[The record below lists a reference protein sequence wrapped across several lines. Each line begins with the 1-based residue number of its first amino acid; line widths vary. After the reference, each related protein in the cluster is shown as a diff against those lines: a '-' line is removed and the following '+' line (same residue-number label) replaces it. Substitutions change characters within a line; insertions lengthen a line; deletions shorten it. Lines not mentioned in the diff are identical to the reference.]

1 MIPFQPRKLVMA
13 LAAVLPS
20 VAAVSAFA
28 QEATA
33 PVVASSAPAT
43 TAPAT
48 PGTPAESAASAEST
62 KAAAATNVRNLS
74 ETRVTAKRLDAA
86 RNGLSPDTGSS
97 VYKFDTDDIARLPMG
112 DATPLN
118 QVLLQAPGVVQDSYG
133 QLHVR
138 GDHSNLQYRINGVIV
153 PEPISGFGQML
164 DTRFANQINVLTGA
178 LPAQYGYR
186 TAGIVDI
193 TTKGAST
200 DEDGEPKAFGG
211 EIGTVLGSNATH
223 EVNAQIQGTKDRFSY
238 YLSGVFTENNLGIEN
253 PTGNRNATHDH
264 TTQNKSFG
272 MLSYLLDN
280 DSRVSFMFGTSNS
293 RFQIPT
299 RTGLAPKFTLGGVV
313 PPASEALN
321 ANQREKTDFQILTY
335 QQKVSPKLDYQVSLF
350 RRASRIDYMPD
361 PIGDLVYN
369 GVAADIT
376 RRNEA
381 YGAQGDASYK
391 LNDKHTLRAGVFV
404 QRERYVADNTAS
416 VFAADSTGAQTST
429 TPFTIVDNHSG
440 SGTTM
445 GVYLQDEWKPTDK
458 LTVNYG
464 ARYDRV
470 NTIVSEQQ
478 LSPRLGLTYDLTPR
492 TRVHAGYAR
501 YFTPPPTEKF
511 DTTSVQAFAGTTNA
525 LPSDANTAVKS
536 ERSNY
541 FDVGVSHQ
549 LTPHLTLGLD
559 AYYRDV
565 RHLQD
570 EGQFGNA
577 LLYSAFNYERGR
589 IYGLEG
595 SANYRNG
602 NFGAY
607 LNLAVSRAQGK
618 GIETGQFNFD
628 ADRLAYI
635 NNHWVNLDHD
645 QRLTASAGVSYRY
658 SGTTYTSD
666 VLFGTGLRNG
676 FANTDHLPAYWQ
688 MNVGAARDF
697 NLPTLGKF
705 KTRLTV
711 LNIFDRSY
719 QLRDGT
725 GIGVGAP
732 QFAPRRTFLLSVSK
746 PF

>member
-20 VAAVSAFA
+20 VASVSALA

-33 PVVASSAPAT
+33 PASTAPTPAT

-48 PGTPAESAASAEST
+48 QPKPAAT
-62 KAAAATNVRNLS
+62 TNVRDLS

-86 RNGLSPDTGSS
+86 RNALSPDTGSS
-97 VYKFDTDDIARLPMG
+97 VYKFDTDDIARLPLG

-238 YLSGVFTENNLGIEN
+238 YLSGVFAENNLGIEN

-280 DSRVSFMFGTSNS
+280 DSRVSFMFGTSNG

-299 RTGLAPKFTLGGVV
+299 RPGLTPQFTLDGAV

-335 QQKVSPKLDYQVSLF
+335 QQKVSPKLDYQVSVF

-369 GVAADIT
+369 GVAADIM

-381 YGAQGDASYK
+381 YGVQGDASYK
-391 LNDKHTLRAGVFV
+391 LTDKHTLRAGVFV
-404 QRERYVADNTAS
+404 QRERYVANNSAS
-416 VFAADSTGAQTST
+416 VFAADDSGAQTST

-541 FDVGVSHQ
+541 FDLGISHQ

-628 ADRLAYI
+628 ADELAYI

-645 QRLTASAGVSYRY
+645 QRLTASAGMSYRY

-676 FANTDHLPAYWQ
+676 FANTEHLPAYWQ

-697 NLPTLGKF
+697 NLPMLGKF

-732 QFAPRRTFLLSVSK
+732 QFAPRRTFLLSLSK

>member
-20 VAAVSAFA
+20 IASVSALA
-28 QEATA
+28 QEAAT
-33 PVVASSAPAT
+33 PASTPATPAT
-43 TAPAT
+43 TAPAAQ
-48 PGTPAESAASAEST
+48 PKP
-62 KAAAATNVRNLS
+62 AAANVRDLS

-86 RNGLSPDTGSS
+86 RNALSPDTGSS
-97 VYKFDTDDIARLPMG
+97 VYKFDTDDIARLPLG

-238 YLSGVFTENNLGIEN
+238 YLSGVFAENNLGIEN

-280 DSRVSFMFGTSNS
+280 DSRVSFMFGTSNG

-299 RTGLAPKFTLGGVV
+299 RPGLTPQFTLDGAV

-335 QQKVSPKLDYQVSLF
+335 QQKVSPKLDYQVSVF

-381 YGAQGDASYK
+381 YGVQGDASYK
-391 LNDKHTLRAGVFV
+391 LTDKHTLRAGVFV

-416 VFAADSTGAQTST
+416 VFAADSSGAQTST

-541 FDVGVSHQ
+541 FDLGVSHQ

-618 GIETGQFNFD
+618 GIETGQFNFG
-628 ADRLAYI
+628 ADELAYI

-676 FANTDHLPAYWQ
+676 FANTEHLPAYWQ

-697 NLPTLGKF
+697 NLPALGKF

>member
-1 MIPFQPRKLVMA
+1 MIPFQPRKLVTA

-20 VAAVSAFA
+20 IASVSALA
-28 QEATA
+28 QEAAT
-33 PVVASSAPAT
+33 PASP
-43 TAPAT
+43 PAT
-48 PGTPAESAASAEST
+48 PTTMAPAAQP
-62 KAAAATNVRNLS
+62 KPAATNVRDLS

-86 RNGLSPDTGSS
+86 RNALSPDTGSS
-97 VYKFDTDDIARLPMG
+97 VYKFDTDDIARLPLG

-238 YLSGVFTENNLGIEN
+238 YLSGVFAENNLGIEN

-280 DSRVSFMFGTSNS
+280 DSRVSFMFGTSNG

-299 RTGLAPKFTLGGVV
+299 RPGLTPQFTLDGAV

-335 QQKVSPKLDYQVSLF
+335 QQKVSPKLDYQVSVF

-381 YGAQGDASYK
+381 YGVQGDASYK
-391 LNDKHTLRAGVFV
+391 LTDKHTLRAGVFV
-404 QRERYVADNTAS
+404 QRERYVADNTAN
-416 VFAADSTGAQTST
+416 VFAADSSGAQTST

-440 SGTTM
+440 NGTTL

-478 LSPRLGLTYDLTPR
+478 LSPRLGVTYDLTPR

-541 FDVGVSHQ
+541 FDLGVSHQ

-618 GIETGQFNFD
+618 GIETGQFNFG
-628 ADRLAYI
+628 ADELAYI

-676 FANTDHLPAYWQ
+676 FANTEHLPAYWQ

-732 QFAPRRTFLLSVSK
+732 QFALRRTFLLSVSK

>member
-1 MIPFQPRKLVMA
+1 MIPFQPRKLVMV

-20 VAAVSAFA
+20 VASVSALA
-28 QEATA
+28 QQATT
-33 PVVASSAPAT
+33 PASTSATPTT
-43 TAPAT
+43 TAPAAQ
-48 PGTPAESAASAEST
+48 PKP
-62 KAAAATNVRNLS
+62 AATNVRDLS

-86 RNGLSPDTGSS
+86 RNALSPDTGSS
-97 VYKFDTDDIARLPMG
+97 VYKFDTDDIARLPLG

-238 YLSGVFTENNLGIEN
+238 YLSGVFAENNLGIEN

-280 DSRVSFMFGTSNS
+280 DSRVSFMFGTSNG

-299 RTGLAPKFTLGGVV
+299 RPGLTPQFTLDGAV

-335 QQKVSPKLDYQVSLF
+335 QQKVSPKLDYQVSVF

-381 YGAQGDASYK
+381 YGVQGDASYK
-391 LNDKHTLRAGVFV
+391 LTDKHTLRAGVFV

-478 LSPRLGLTYDLTPR
+478 LSPRLGMTYDLTPR

-541 FDVGVSHQ
+541 FDLGVSHQ

-618 GIETGQFNFD
+618 GIETGQFNFG
-628 ADRLAYI
+628 ADELAYI
-635 NNHWVNLDHD
+635 NSHWVNLDHD

-676 FANTDHLPAYWQ
+676 FANTEHLPAYWQ
-688 MNVGAARDF
+688 MNLGAARDF

-705 KTRLTV
+705 KTRLIV

>member
-1 MIPFQPRKLVMA
+1 
-13 LAAVLPS
+13 
-20 VAAVSAFA
+20 
-28 QEATA
+28 
-33 PVVASSAPAT
+33 
-43 TAPAT
+43 
-48 PGTPAESAASAEST
+48 
-62 KAAAATNVRNLS
+62 VRDLS

-86 RNGLSPDTGSS
+86 RNALSPDTGSS
-97 VYKFDTDDIARLPMG
+97 VYKFDTDDIARMPLG

-238 YLSGVFTENNLGIEN
+238 YLSGVFAENNLGIEN

-280 DSRVSFMFGTSNS
+280 DSRVSFMFGTSNG

-299 RTGLAPKFTLGGVV
+299 RPGLTPQFTLDGAV

-335 QQKVSPKLDYQVSLF
+335 QQKVSPKLDYQVSVF

-381 YGAQGDASYK
+381 YGVQGDASYK
-391 LNDKHTLRAGVFV
+391 LTDRHTLRAGVFV

-416 VFAADSTGAQTST
+416 VFAADSSGAQTST
-429 TPFTIVDNHSG
+429 TPFAIVDNHSG

-478 LSPRLGLTYDLTPR
+478 LSPRLGVTYDLTPR

-541 FDVGVSHQ
+541 FDLGVSHQ

-628 ADRLAYI
+628 AEELAYI

-676 FANTDHLPAYWQ
+676 FANTEHLPAYWQ

>member
-1 MIPFQPRKLVMA
+1 MIPFQPRKLVTA

-20 VAAVSAFA
+20 IASVSALA
-28 QEATA
+28 QQATTPA
-33 PVVASSAPAT
+33 PTPATPAT
-43 TAPAT
+43 TAPAAQAK
-48 PGTPAESAASAEST
+48 P
-62 KAAAATNVRNLS
+62 AAANVRDLS

-86 RNGLSPDTGSS
+86 RNALSPDTGSS
-97 VYKFDTDDIARLPMG
+97 VYKFDTDDIARMPLG

-238 YLSGVFTENNLGIEN
+238 YLSGVFAENNLGIEN

-272 MLSYLLDN
+272 MLSSLLDN
-280 DSRVSFMFGTSNS
+280 DSRVSFMFGTSNG

-299 RTGLAPKFTLGGVV
+299 RPGLTPQFTLDGAV

-335 QQKVSPKLDYQVSLF
+335 QQKVSPKLDYQVSVF

-369 GVAADIT
+369 GVAADIM

-381 YGAQGDASYK
+381 YGLQGDASYK
-391 LNDKHTLRAGVFV
+391 LTDKHTLRAGVFV
-404 QRERYVADNTAS
+404 QRERYVANNTAS
-416 VFAADSTGAQTST
+416 VFSADDSGAQTST

-478 LSPRLGLTYDLTPR
+478 LSPRLGVTYDLTPR

-541 FDVGVSHQ
+541 FDLGVSHQ

-628 ADRLAYI
+628 ADELAYI

-676 FANTDHLPAYWQ
+676 FANTEHLPAYWQ

>member
-20 VAAVSAFA
+20 VASVSALA
-28 QEATA
+28 QQATTPA
-33 PVVASSAPAT
+33 PTPATPAT
-43 TAPAT
+43 TAPAAQAK
-48 PGTPAESAASAEST
+48 P
-62 KAAAATNVRNLS
+62 AAANVRDLS

-86 RNGLSPDTGSS
+86 RNALSPDTGSS
-97 VYKFDTDDIARLPMG
+97 VYKFDTDDIARMPLG

-238 YLSGVFTENNLGIEN
+238 YLSGVFAENNLGIEN

-280 DSRVSFMFGTSNS
+280 DSRVSFMFGTSNG

-299 RTGLAPKFTLGGVV
+299 RPGLTPQFTLDGAV

-335 QQKVSPKLDYQVSLF
+335 QQKVSPKLDYQVSVF

-381 YGAQGDASYK
+381 YGVQGDASYK
-391 LNDKHTLRAGVFV
+391 LTDKHTLRAGVFV

-416 VFAADSTGAQTST
+416 VFAADGSGAQTST

-541 FDVGVSHQ
+541 FDLGVSHQ

-628 ADRLAYI
+628 AGELAYI

-676 FANTDHLPAYWQ
+676 FANTEHLPAYWQ

>member
-20 VAAVSAFA
+20 IASVSALA
-28 QEATA
+28 QEAAT
-33 PVVASSAPAT
+33 PASTPATPAT
-43 TAPAT
+43 TAPAAQ
-48 PGTPAESAASAEST
+48 PKP
-62 KAAAATNVRNLS
+62 AAANVRDLS

-86 RNGLSPDTGSS
+86 RNALSPDTGSS
-97 VYKFDTDDIARLPMG
+97 VYKFDTDDIARLPLG

-238 YLSGVFTENNLGIEN
+238 YLSGVFAENNLGIEN

-280 DSRVSFMFGTSNS
+280 DSRVSFMFGTSNG

-299 RTGLAPKFTLGGVV
+299 RPGLTPQFTLDGAV

-335 QQKVSPKLDYQVSLF
+335 QQKVSPKLDYQVSVF
-350 RRASRIDYMPD
+350 RRASRIDYTPD

-381 YGAQGDASYK
+381 YGVQGDASYK
-391 LNDKHTLRAGVFV
+391 LTDKHTLRAGVFV

-416 VFAADSTGAQTST
+416 VFAADSSGAQTST

-541 FDVGVSHQ
+541 FDLGVSHQ

-618 GIETGQFNFD
+618 GIETGQFNFG
-628 ADRLAYI
+628 ADELAYI

-676 FANTDHLPAYWQ
+676 FANTEHLPAYWQ

-697 NLPTLGKF
+697 NLPALGKF

>member
-1 MIPFQPRKLVMA
+1 MRVPLFNASARFKGFSMIPFQPRKLVMA

-20 VAAVSAFA
+20 VASVSALA
-28 QEATA
+28 QEATPPA
-33 PVVASSAPAT
+33 ATPSAPAT

-48 PGTPAESAASAEST
+48 
-62 KAAAATNVRNLS
+62 NVRDLS

-86 RNGLSPDTGSS
+86 RNALSPDTGSS
-97 VYKFDTDDIARLPMG
+97 VYKFDTDDIARMPLG

-238 YLSGVFTENNLGIEN
+238 YLSGVFAENNLGIEN

-280 DSRVSFMFGTSNS
+280 DSRVSFMFGTSNG

-299 RTGLAPKFTLGGVV
+299 RPGLTPQFTLDGAV

-335 QQKVSPKLDYQVSLF
+335 QQKVSPKLDYQVSVF

-381 YGAQGDASYK
+381 YGVQGDASYK
-391 LNDKHTLRAGVFV
+391 LTDRHTLRAGVFV

-416 VFAADSTGAQTST
+416 VFAADSSGAQTST
-429 TPFTIVDNHSG
+429 TPFAIVDNHSG

-478 LSPRLGLTYDLTPR
+478 LSPRLGVTYDLTPR

-541 FDVGVSHQ
+541 FDLGVSHQ

-628 ADRLAYI
+628 AEELAYI

-676 FANTDHLPAYWQ
+676 FANTEHLPAYWQ

>member
-20 VAAVSAFA
+20 VASVSALA
-28 QEATA
+28 QQATT
-33 PVVASSAPAT
+33 PASTSATPAT
-43 TAPAT
+43 TAPAAQ
-48 PGTPAESAASAEST
+48 PKP
-62 KAAAATNVRNLS
+62 AATNVRDLS

-86 RNGLSPDTGSS
+86 RNALSPDTGSS
-97 VYKFDTDDIARLPMG
+97 VYKFDTDDIARLPLG

-238 YLSGVFTENNLGIEN
+238 YLSGVFAENNLGIEN

-280 DSRVSFMFGTSNS
+280 DSRVSFMFGTSNG

-299 RTGLAPKFTLGGVV
+299 RPGLTPQFTLDGAV

-335 QQKVSPKLDYQVSLF
+335 QQKVSPKLDYQVSVF

-381 YGAQGDASYK
+381 YGVQGDASYK
-391 LNDKHTLRAGVFV
+391 LTDKHTLRAGVFV

-541 FDVGVSHQ
+541 FDLGVSHQ

-559 AYYRDV
+559 AYYRAV

-618 GIETGQFNFD
+618 GIETGQFNFG
-628 ADRLAYI
+628 ADELAYI
-635 NNHWVNLDHD
+635 NSHWVNLDHD

-676 FANTDHLPAYWQ
+676 FANTEHLPAYWQ
-688 MNVGAARDF
+688 MNLGAARDF

>member
-1 MIPFQPRKLVMA
+1 MIPFQPRKLVTA

-20 VAAVSAFA
+20 IASVSALA
-28 QEATA
+28 QEAAT
-33 PVVASSAPAT
+33 PASTPATPATMAPAT
-43 TAPAT
+43 QPK
-48 PGTPAESAASAEST
+48 P
-62 KAAAATNVRNLS
+62 AATNVRDLS

-86 RNGLSPDTGSS
+86 RNALSPDTGSS
-97 VYKFDTDDIARLPMG
+97 VYKFDTDDIARMPLG

-238 YLSGVFTENNLGIEN
+238 YLSGVFAENNLGIEN

-280 DSRVSFMFGTSNS
+280 DSRVSFMFGTSNG

-299 RTGLAPKFTLGGVV
+299 RPGLTPQFTLDGAV

-335 QQKVSPKLDYQVSLF
+335 QQKVSPKLDYQVSVF

-381 YGAQGDASYK
+381 YGVQGDASYK
-391 LNDKHTLRAGVFV
+391 LTDKHTLRAGVFV

-541 FDVGVSHQ
+541 FDLGVSHQ

-559 AYYRDV
+559 AYYRAV

-618 GIETGQFNFD
+618 GIETGQFNFG
-628 ADRLAYI
+628 ADELAYI

-676 FANTDHLPAYWQ
+676 FANTEHLPAYWQ

>member
-20 VAAVSAFA
+20 VASVSALA
-28 QEATA
+28 QEATT
-33 PVVASSAPAT
+33 PASTSATPAT

-48 PGTPAESAASAEST
+48 
-62 KAAAATNVRNLS
+62 NVRDLS

-86 RNGLSPDTGSS
+86 RNALSPDTGSS
-97 VYKFDTDDIARLPMG
+97 VYKFDTDDIARLPLG

-193 TTKGAST
+193 TTKGASA

-238 YLSGVFTENNLGIEN
+238 YLSGVFLENNLGIEN

-280 DSRVSFMFGTSNS
+280 DSRVSFMFGTSNG

-299 RTGLAPKFTLGGVV
+299 RPGLTPQFTLDGAV

-335 QQKVSPKLDYQVSLF
+335 QQKVSPKLDYQVSVF

-381 YGAQGDASYK
+381 YGLQGDASYK
-391 LNDKHTLRAGVFV
+391 LTDKHTLRAGVFV
-404 QRERYVADNTAS
+404 QRERYVANNTAS
-416 VFAADSTGAQTST
+416 VFAADDSGAQTST

-440 SGTTM
+440 SGTTL

-541 FDVGVSHQ
+541 FDLGISHQ

-618 GIETGQFNFD
+618 GIETGQFNFG
-628 ADRLAYI
+628 ADELAYI

>member
-1 MIPFQPRKLVMA
+1 MIPFQPRALVLA
-13 LAAVLPS
+13 LAAALPS
-20 VAAVSAFA
+20 LAAVPALA
-28 QEATA
+28 QEAA
-33 PVVASSAPAT
+33 NP
-43 TAPAT
+43 
-48 PGTPAESAASAEST
+48 
-62 KAAAATNVRNLS
+62 AAAAASSTSTAQATASNVRDLS

-86 RNGLSPDTGSS
+86 RNALSPDTGSS
-97 VYKFDTDDIARLPMG
+97 VYRFDTDDIARLPLG

-118 QVLLQAPGVVQDSYG
+118 QVLLQAPGVVQDSFG

-138 GDHSNLQYRINGVIV
+138 GDHANLQYRINGVII
-153 PEPISGFGQML
+153 PEPISGFGQVL

-193 TTKGAST
+193 QTKGAAT
-200 DEDGEPKAFGG
+200 DEAGEPKAVSG
-211 EIGTVLGSNATH
+211 EIGTVLGSRATH
-223 EVNAQIQGTKDRFSY
+223 EVNAQLQGTKDRFSY
-238 YLSGVFTENNLGIEN
+238 YLSGVFAENNLGIEN

-280 DSRVSFMFGTSNS
+280 DSRVSFMFGTANS

-299 RTGLAPKFTLGGVV
+299 RPGLQPQFTLDGVDA
-313 PPASEALN
+313 PASEALN

-335 QQKVSPKLDYQVSLF
+335 QQKVSPKLDYQVSVF
-350 RRASRIDYMPD
+350 RRASRIDYSPD
-361 PIGDLVYN
+361 PVGDLVYN
-369 GVAADIT
+369 GVASDVS

-381 YGAQGDASYK
+381 YGVQGDASYK
-391 LNDKHTLRAGVFV
+391 LNDRHTLRAGLFV
-404 QRERYVADNTAS
+404 QRERFAVDNAS
-416 VFAADSTGAQTST
+416 TVFPADSTGAQTSG
-429 TPFTIVDNHSG
+429 TPFTVIDNSSG
-440 SGTTM
+440 SGTTL
-445 GVYLQDEWKPTDK
+445 GAYLQDEWKPTDR
-458 LTVNYG
+458 LTINYG
-464 ARYDRV
+464 ARYDHV

-478 LSPRLGLTYDLTPR
+478 LSPRLGLTYDLTSR
-492 TRVHAGYAR
+492 TRLHAGYAR

-511 DTTSVQAFAGTTNA
+511 DTTTVQKFIGTTNA
-525 LPSDANTAVKS
+525 LPSDANIAVKS

-541 FDVGVSHQ
+541 FDLGISHQ

-577 LLYSAFNYERGR
+577 LLFSAFNYERGR
-589 IYGLEG
+589 IYGLEA
-595 SANYRNG
+595 SANYREG
-602 NFGAY
+602 SFGAY
-607 LNLAVSRAQGK
+607 LNLGVSRAQGK
-618 GIETGQFNFD
+618 GIETGQFHFD
-628 ADRLAYI
+628 DAELAYI
-635 NNHWVNLDHD
+635 NSHWVNLDHD
-645 QRLTASAGVSYRY
+645 QRLTASAGVSYKY
-658 SGTTYTSD
+658 WGTTWLAD
-666 VLFGTGLRNG
+666 ALFGSGLRNG

-688 MNVGAARDF
+688 LNLGAARDF
-697 NLPTLGKF
+697 NLPLVGKL

-711 LNIFDRSY
+711 LNVLDRSY
-719 QLRDGT
+719 ALRDGT

>member
-1 MIPFQPRKLVMA
+1 MIPFQPRKLVTA

-20 VAAVSAFA
+20 IASVSALA
-28 QEATA
+28 QEAAT
-33 PVVASSAPAT
+33 PASTPATPATMAPAT
-43 TAPAT
+43 QPK
-48 PGTPAESAASAEST
+48 P
-62 KAAAATNVRNLS
+62 AATNVRDLS

-86 RNGLSPDTGSS
+86 RNALSPDTGSS
-97 VYKFDTDDIARLPMG
+97 VYKFDTDDIARMPLG

-238 YLSGVFTENNLGIEN
+238 YLSGVFAENNLGIEN

-280 DSRVSFMFGTSNS
+280 DSRVSFMFGTSNG

-299 RTGLAPKFTLGGVV
+299 RPGLTPQFTLDGAV

-335 QQKVSPKLDYQVSLF
+335 QQKVSPKLDYQVSVF

-381 YGAQGDASYK
+381 YGVQGDASYK
-391 LNDKHTLRAGVFV
+391 LTDRHTLRAGVFV

-416 VFAADSTGAQTST
+416 VFAADSSGAQTST

-478 LSPRLGLTYDLTPR
+478 LSPRLGVTYDLTPR

-541 FDVGVSHQ
+541 FDLGVSHQ

-618 GIETGQFNFD
+618 GIETGQFNFG
-628 ADRLAYI
+628 ADELAYI

-676 FANTDHLPAYWQ
+676 FANTEHLPAYWQ

>member
-20 VAAVSAFA
+20 VASVSALA
-28 QEATA
+28 QEAT
-33 PVVASSAPAT
+33 PPAATPSTPTT

-48 PGTPAESAASAEST
+48 
-62 KAAAATNVRNLS
+62 NVRDLS

-86 RNGLSPDTGSS
+86 RNALSPDTGSS
-97 VYKFDTDDIARLPMG
+97 VYKFDTDDIARLPLG

-193 TTKGAST
+193 TTKGASA

-238 YLSGVFTENNLGIEN
+238 YLSGVFLENNLGIEN

-264 TTQNKSFG
+264 TMQNKSFG

-280 DSRVSFMFGTSNS
+280 DSRVSFMFGTSNG

-299 RTGLAPKFTLGGVV
+299 RPGLTPQFTLDGAV

-335 QQKVSPKLDYQVSLF
+335 QQKVSPKLDYQVSVF

-381 YGAQGDASYK
+381 YGLQGDASYK
-391 LNDKHTLRAGVFV
+391 LTDKHTLRAGVFV
-404 QRERYVADNTAS
+404 QRERYVANNTAS
-416 VFAADSTGAQTST
+416 VFAADDSGAQTST

-440 SGTTM
+440 SGTTL

-470 NTIVSEQQ
+470 NTVVSEQQ

-492 TRVHAGYAR
+492 TRLHAGYAR

-541 FDVGVSHQ
+541 FDLGISHQ

-618 GIETGQFNFD
+618 GIETGQFNFG
-628 ADRLAYI
+628 ADELAYI

-658 SGTTYTSD
+658 WGTTYTSD

-676 FANTDHLPAYWQ
+676 FANTEHLPAYWQ

>member
-20 VAAVSAFA
+20 VASVSALA
-28 QEATA
+28 QEATPPA
-33 PVVASSAPAT
+33 ATPSTPAT

-48 PGTPAESAASAEST
+48 
-62 KAAAATNVRNLS
+62 NVRDLS

-86 RNGLSPDTGSS
+86 RNALSPDTGSS
-97 VYKFDTDDIARLPMG
+97 VYKFDTDDIARLPLG

-193 TTKGAST
+193 TTKGASA

-238 YLSGVFTENNLGIEN
+238 YLSGVFLENNLGIEN

-280 DSRVSFMFGTSNS
+280 DSRVSFMFGTSNG

-299 RTGLAPKFTLGGVV
+299 RPGLTPQFTLDGAV

-335 QQKVSPKLDYQVSLF
+335 QQKVSPKLDYQVSVF

-381 YGAQGDASYK
+381 YGLQGDASYK
-391 LNDKHTLRAGVFV
+391 LTDKHTLRAGVFV
-404 QRERYVADNTAS
+404 QRERYVANNTSS
-416 VFAADSTGAQTST
+416 VFAADDSGAQTSN

-440 SGTTM
+440 SGTTL

-541 FDVGVSHQ
+541 FDLGISHQ

-618 GIETGQFNFD
+618 GIETGQFNFG
-628 ADRLAYI
+628 ADELAYI

-676 FANTDHLPAYWQ
+676 FVNSDHLPAYWQ

-697 NLPTLGKF
+697 N
-705 KTRLTV
+705 V
-711 LNIFDRSY
+711 DRK
-719 QLRDGT
+719 
-725 GIGVGAP
+725 
-732 QFAPRRTFLLSVSK
+732 SVV
-746 PF
+746 

>member
-20 VAAVSAFA
+20 VAAVTAFA
-28 QEATA
+28 QEA
-33 PVVASSAPAT
+33 
-43 TAPAT
+43 AT
-48 PGTPAESAASAEST
+48 PTPAASATS
-62 KAAAATNVRNLS
+62 VRDLN

-86 RNGLSPDTGSS
+86 RNALSPDTGSS
-97 VYKFDTDDIARLPMG
+97 VYKFDTDDIARLPQG

-118 QVLLQAPGVVQDSYG
+118 QVLLQAPGVVQDSSG

-138 GDHSNLQYRINGVIV
+138 GDHANLQYRINGVII

-186 TAGIVDI
+186 TAGVVDI
-193 TTKGAST
+193 QTKGAAG
-200 DEDGEPKAFGG
+200 DEDDEPKAVSG

-223 EVNAQIQGTKDRFSY
+223 QVNAQLQGSKDRFSY
-238 YLSGVFTENNLGIEN
+238 YLSGVFVENNLGIEN

-280 DSRVSFMFGTSNS
+280 DSRVSFMFGTANS

-299 RTGLAPKFTLGGVV
+299 RPGLEPKFTLAGVV
-313 PPASEALN
+313 PPASEALD

-335 QQKVSPKLDYQVSLF
+335 QQKVSPQLDYQVSLF

-361 PIGDLVYN
+361 PVGDLVYN

-381 YGAQGDASYK
+381 YGVQGDASYK
-391 LNDKHTLRAGVFV
+391 LNDRHTLRAGVFV
-404 QRERYVADNTAS
+404 QRERYVADNTSS
-416 VFAADSTGAQTST
+416 VFAADATGAQTST
-429 TPFTIVDNHSG
+429 TPFTIGDNRSG

-445 GVYLQDEWKPTDK
+445 GVYLQDEWKPTDR

-464 ARYDRV
+464 ARYDHV

-478 LSPRLGLTYDLTPR
+478 LSPRLGLTYDISSR

-511 DTTSVQAFAGTTNA
+511 DTTTVQAFNGTTNA

-541 FDVGVSHQ
+541 FDLGISHQ
-549 LTPHLTLGLD
+549 LSPHLTLGLD

-577 LLYSAFNYERGR
+577 LLYSAFNFERGR

-618 GIETGQFNFD
+618 GIETGQFNFG
-628 ADRLAYI
+628 ADELAFI

-645 QRLTASAGVSYRY
+645 QRLTASAGVSYKY
-658 SGTTYTSD
+658 WGTTWMAD
-666 VLFGTGLRNG
+666 ALFGTGLRNG

-688 MNVGAARDF
+688 MNLGAGRDF
-697 NLPTLGKF
+697 NLPMLGKF

-711 LNIFDRSY
+711 LNVFDRSY

>member
-20 VAAVSAFA
+20 VASLSALA
-28 QEATA
+28 QEATPPA
-33 PVVASSAPAT
+33 ATPSTPAT

-48 PGTPAESAASAEST
+48 
-62 KAAAATNVRNLS
+62 NVRDLS

-86 RNGLSPDTGSS
+86 RNALSPDTGSS
-97 VYKFDTDDIARLPMG
+97 VYKFDTDDIARLPLG

-238 YLSGVFTENNLGIEN
+238 YLSGVFAENNLGIEN

-280 DSRVSFMFGTSNS
+280 DSRVSFMFGTSNG

-299 RTGLAPKFTLGGVV
+299 RPGLTPQFTLDGAV

-335 QQKVSPKLDYQVSLF
+335 QQKVSPKLDYQVSVF

-381 YGAQGDASYK
+381 YGVQGDASYK
-391 LNDKHTLRAGVFV
+391 LTDKHTLRAGVFV

-416 VFAADSTGAQTST
+416 VFAADSSGAQTST

-478 LSPRLGLTYDLTPR
+478 LSPRLGVTYDLTPR

-541 FDVGVSHQ
+541 FDLGVSHQ

-628 ADRLAYI
+628 AEELAYI

-676 FANTDHLPAYWQ
+676 FANTEHLPAYWQ

>member
-1 MIPFQPRKLVMA
+1 MIPFQPRKLVTA

-20 VAAVSAFA
+20 IASVSALA
-28 QEATA
+28 QEAAT
-33 PVVASSAPAT
+33 PASP
-43 TAPAT
+43 PAT
-48 PGTPAESAASAEST
+48 PTTMAPAAQP
-62 KAAAATNVRNLS
+62 KPAATNVRDLS

-86 RNGLSPDTGSS
+86 RNALSPDTGSS
-97 VYKFDTDDIARLPMG
+97 VYKFDTDDIARLPLG

-238 YLSGVFTENNLGIEN
+238 YLSGVFAENNLGIEN

-280 DSRVSFMFGTSNS
+280 DSRVSFMFGTSNG

-299 RTGLAPKFTLGGVV
+299 RPGLTPQFTLDGAV

-335 QQKVSPKLDYQVSLF
+335 QQKVSPKLDYQVSVF

-381 YGAQGDASYK
+381 YGVQGDASYK
-391 LNDKHTLRAGVFV
+391 LTDKHTLRAGVFV
-404 QRERYVADNTAS
+404 QRERYVADNTAN
-416 VFAADSTGAQTST
+416 VFAADSSGAQTST

-541 FDVGVSHQ
+541 FDLGVSHQ

-618 GIETGQFNFD
+618 GIETGQFNFG
-628 ADRLAYI
+628 ADELAYI

-676 FANTDHLPAYWQ
+676 FANTEHLPAYWQ

>member
-1 MIPFQPRKLVMA
+1 MIPFQPAKLVMA
-13 LAAVLPS
+13 LAAVLPPF
-20 VAAVSAFA
+20 AAASAFA
-28 QEATA
+28 QEA
-33 PVVASSAPAT
+33 ASPA
-43 TAPAT
+43 ANAAT
-48 PGTPAESAASAEST
+48 PAGS
-62 KAAAATNVRNLS
+62 VRDLS
-74 ETRVTAKRLDAA
+74 ETRVSAKRLDAA
-86 RNGLSPDTGSS
+86 RNALSPDTGSS
-97 VYKFDTDDIARLPMG
+97 VYKFDTDDIARLPLG

-138 GDHSNLQYRINGVIV
+138 GDHSNLQYRINGVII

-193 TTKGAST
+193 TTKGAAS

-238 YLSGVFTENNLGIEN
+238 YLSGVFLENNLGIEN

-280 DSRVSFMFGTSNS
+280 DSRVSFMFGTSNG

-299 RTGLAPKFTLGGVV
+299 RPGLAPQFTLDGAV

-335 QQKVSPKLDYQVSLF
+335 QQKVSSRLDYQVSVF

-369 GVAADIT
+369 GVAANIT

-381 YGAQGDASYK
+381 YGVQGDASYK
-391 LNDKHTLRAGVFV
+391 LGDKHTLRFGVFA

-416 VFAADSTGAQTST
+416 VFPADDTGAQTST

-464 ARYDRV
+464 ARYDHV

-511 DTTSVQAFAGTTNA
+511 DTTSVQAFSGTTNA

-541 FDVGVSHQ
+541 FDIGVSHQ
-549 LTPHLTLGLD
+549 VTPHLTLGLD

-577 LLYSAFNYERGR
+577 LLYSAFNFERGR
-589 IYGLEG
+589 IYGVEG

-607 LNLAVSRAQGK
+607 LNVAVSRAQGK

-628 ADRLAYI
+628 AEELAYI

-645 QRLTASAGVSYRY
+645 QRLTASAGVSYLY
-658 SGTTYTSD
+658 AGTTYMTD

-676 FANTDHLPAYWQ
+676 FANTDRLPAYWQ

-697 NLPTLGKF
+697 NLPMLGKF

-711 LNIFDRSY
+711 LNVFDRSY

>member
-1 MIPFQPRKLVMA
+1 MIPFQPAKLVMA
-13 LAAVLPS
+13 LAAVLPPF
-20 VAAVSAFA
+20 AAASAFA
-28 QEATA
+28 QEAA
-33 PVVASSAPAT
+33 APA
-43 TAPAT
+43 ANAAT
-48 PGTPAESAASAEST
+48 PAGS
-62 KAAAATNVRNLS
+62 VRDLS
-74 ETRVTAKRLDAA
+74 ETRVSAKRLDAA
-86 RNGLSPDTGSS
+86 RNALSPDTGSS
-97 VYKFDTDDIARLPMG
+97 VYKFDTDDIARLPLG

-138 GDHSNLQYRINGVIV
+138 GDHSNLQYRINGVII

-193 TTKGAST
+193 TTKGAAS

-223 EVNAQIQGTKDRFSY
+223 EVHAQIQGTKDRFSY
-238 YLSGVFTENNLGIEN
+238 YLSGVFLENNLGIEN

-280 DSRVSFMFGTSNS
+280 DSRVSFMFGTSNG

-299 RTGLAPKFTLGGVV
+299 RPGLAPQFTLDGAV

-335 QQKVSPKLDYQVSLF
+335 QQKVSSKLDYQVSVF

-369 GVAADIT
+369 GVAANIT

-381 YGAQGDASYK
+381 YGVQGDASYK
-391 LNDKHTLRAGVFV
+391 LGDKHTLRFGVFA

-416 VFAADSTGAQTST
+416 VFPADDTGAQTST

-464 ARYDRV
+464 ARYDHV

-511 DTTSVQAFAGTTNA
+511 DTTSVQAFSGTTNA

-541 FDVGVSHQ
+541 FDIGVSHQ
-549 LTPHLTLGLD
+549 VTPHLTLGLD

-577 LLYSAFNYERGR
+577 LLYSAFNFERGR

-607 LNLAVSRAQGK
+607 LNVAVSRAQGK

-628 ADRLAYI
+628 AEELAYI

-645 QRLTASAGVSYRY
+645 QRLTASAGVSYLY
-658 SGTTYTSD
+658 AGTTYMTD

-676 FANTDHLPAYWQ
+676 FANTDRLPAYWQ

-697 NLPTLGKF
+697 NLPMLGKF

-711 LNIFDRSY
+711 LNVFDRSY

>member
-28 QEATA
+28 QEAATPA
-33 PVVASSAPAT
+33 PAPAAPAT
-43 TAPAT
+43 TAPASQAK
-48 PGTPAESAASAEST
+48 PAAP
-62 KAAAATNVRNLS
+62 NVRDLS

-97 VYKFDTDDIARLPMG
+97 VYKFDTEDIARLPMG

-118 QVLLQAPGVVQDSYG
+118 QVLLQAPRVVQDSYG

-200 DEDGEPKAFGG
+200 NEDGEPKAFGG

-280 DSRVSFMFGTSNS
+280 DSRVSFMFGSSNG

-299 RTGLAPKFTLGGVV
+299 RPGLEPKFTLGGVV

-350 RRASRIDYMPD
+350 RRSSRIDYMPD
-361 PIGDLVYN
+361 PVGDLVYN

-381 YGAQGDASYK
+381 YGVQGDASYK
-391 LNDKHTLRAGVFV
+391 LNDKHTLRAGVFA
-404 QRERYVADNTAS
+404 QRERYVANNTAS
-416 VFAADSTGAQTST
+416 VFAADDTGAQTST

-464 ARYDRV
+464 ARYDHV

-541 FDVGVSHQ
+541 FDLGVSHQ

-577 LLYSAFNYERGR
+577 LLYSAFNYQRGR

-607 LNLAVSRAQGK
+607 LNVAVSRAQGK
-618 GIETGQFNFD
+618 GIETGQFNFG
-628 ADRLAYI
+628 ADELAYI
-635 NNHWVNLDHD
+635 NSHWVNLDHD
-645 QRLTASAGVSYRY
+645 QRLTASAGASYLY
-658 SGTTYTSD
+658 SGTTYTTD

-697 NLPTLGKF
+697 NLPTLGKL

>member
-1 MIPFQPRKLVMA
+1 MIPFQPRKLVTA

-20 VAAVSAFA
+20 IASVSALA
-28 QEATA
+28 QEAAT
-33 PVVASSAPAT
+33 PASP
-43 TAPAT
+43 PAT
-48 PGTPAESAASAEST
+48 PTTMAPAAQP
-62 KAAAATNVRNLS
+62 KPAATNVRDLS

-86 RNGLSPDTGSS
+86 RNALSPDTGSS
-97 VYKFDTDDIARLPMG
+97 VYKFDTDDIARLPLG

-238 YLSGVFTENNLGIEN
+238 YLSGVFAENNLGIEN

-280 DSRVSFMFGTSNS
+280 DSRVSFMFGTSNG

-299 RTGLAPKFTLGGVV
+299 RPGLTPQFTLDGAV

-335 QQKVSPKLDYQVSLF
+335 QQKVSPKLDYQVSVF

-381 YGAQGDASYK
+381 YGVQGDASYK
-391 LNDKHTLRAGVFV
+391 LTDKHTLRAGVFV

-440 SGTTM
+440 SGTTL

-541 FDVGVSHQ
+541 FDLGVSHQ

-618 GIETGQFNFD
+618 GIETGQFNFG
-628 ADRLAYI
+628 ADELAYI

-676 FANTDHLPAYWQ
+676 FANTEHLPAYWQ

>member
-28 QEATA
+28 QEAATPA
-33 PVVASSAPAT
+33 PAPAAPAT
-43 TAPAT
+43 TAPASQAK
-48 PGTPAESAASAEST
+48 PAAP
-62 KAAAATNVRNLS
+62 NVRDLS

-97 VYKFDTDDIARLPMG
+97 VYKFDTEDIARLPMG

-280 DSRVSFMFGTSNS
+280 DSRVSFMFGSSNG

-299 RTGLAPKFTLGGVV
+299 RPGLEPKFTLGGVV

-350 RRASRIDYMPD
+350 RRSSRIDYMPD
-361 PIGDLVYN
+361 PVGDLVYN

-381 YGAQGDASYK
+381 YGVQGDASYK
-391 LNDKHTLRAGVFV
+391 LNDKHTLRAGVFA
-404 QRERYVADNTAS
+404 QRERYVANNTAS
-416 VFAADSTGAQTST
+416 VFPADDTGAQTST

-464 ARYDRV
+464 ARYDHV

-541 FDVGVSHQ
+541 FDLGVSHQ

-577 LLYSAFNYERGR
+577 LLYSAFNYQRGR

-607 LNLAVSRAQGK
+607 LNVAVSRAQGK
-618 GIETGQFNFD
+618 GIETGQFNFG
-628 ADRLAYI
+628 ADELAYI
-635 NNHWVNLDHD
+635 NSHWVNLDHD
-645 QRLTASAGVSYRY
+645 QRLTASAGASYLY
-658 SGTTYTSD
+658 SGTTYTTD

-697 NLPTLGKF
+697 NLPTLGKL

>member
-1 MIPFQPRKLVMA
+1 MIPFQPRKLVTA

-20 VAAVSAFA
+20 IASVSALA
-28 QEATA
+28 QEAAT
-33 PVVASSAPAT
+33 PASP
-43 TAPAT
+43 PAT
-48 PGTPAESAASAEST
+48 PTTMAPAAQP
-62 KAAAATNVRNLS
+62 KPAATNVRDLS

-86 RNGLSPDTGSS
+86 RNALSPDTGSS
-97 VYKFDTDDIARLPMG
+97 VYKFDTDDIARLPLG

-238 YLSGVFTENNLGIEN
+238 YLSGVFAENNLGIEN

-280 DSRVSFMFGTSNS
+280 DSRVSFMFGTSNG

-299 RTGLAPKFTLGGVV
+299 RPGLTPQFTLDGAV

-335 QQKVSPKLDYQVSLF
+335 QQKVSPKLDYQVSVF

-381 YGAQGDASYK
+381 YGVQGDASYK
-391 LNDKHTLRAGVFV
+391 LTDKHTLRAGVFV
-404 QRERYVADNTAS
+404 QRERYVADNTAN
-416 VFAADSTGAQTST
+416 VFAADSSGAQTST

-440 SGTTM
+440 NGTTL

-478 LSPRLGLTYDLTPR
+478 LSPRLGVTYDLTPR

-541 FDVGVSHQ
+541 FDLGVSHQ

-618 GIETGQFNFD
+618 GIETGQFNFG
-628 ADRLAYI
+628 ADELAYI

-676 FANTDHLPAYWQ
+676 FANTEHLPAYWQ

>member
-1 MIPFQPRKLVMA
+1 M
-13 LAAVLPS
+13 
-20 VAAVSAFA
+20 
-28 QEATA
+28 
-33 PVVASSAPAT
+33 
-43 TAPAT
+43 
-48 PGTPAESAASAEST
+48 
-62 KAAAATNVRNLS
+62 
-74 ETRVTAKRLDAA
+74 
-86 RNGLSPDTGSS
+86 
-97 VYKFDTDDIARLPMG
+97 
-112 DATPLN
+112 
-118 QVLLQAPGVVQDSYG
+118 
-133 QLHVR
+133 R
-138 GDHSNLQYRINGVIV
+138 GDHSNLQYRINGVII

-193 TTKGAST
+193 TTKGAAS

-238 YLSGVFTENNLGIEN
+238 YLSGVFLENNLGIEN

-280 DSRVSFMFGTSNS
+280 DSRVSFMFGTSNG

-299 RTGLAPKFTLGGVV
+299 RPGLAPQFTLDGAV

-335 QQKVSPKLDYQVSLF
+335 QQKVSSKLDYQVSVF

-369 GVAADIT
+369 GVAANIT

-381 YGAQGDASYK
+381 YGVQGDASYK
-391 LNDKHTLRAGVFV
+391 LGDKHTLRFGVFA

-416 VFAADSTGAQTST
+416 VFPADDTGAQTST

-464 ARYDRV
+464 ARYDHV

-541 FDVGVSHQ
+541 FDIGVSHQ
-549 LTPHLTLGLD
+549 VTPHLTLGLD

-577 LLYSAFNYERGR
+577 LLYSAFNFERGR
-589 IYGLEG
+589 IYGVEG

-607 LNLAVSRAQGK
+607 LNVAVSRAQGK

-628 ADRLAYI
+628 AEELAYI

-645 QRLTASAGVSYRY
+645 QRLTASAGVSYLY
-658 SGTTYTSD
+658 AGTTYMTD

-676 FANTDHLPAYWQ
+676 FANTDRLPAYWQ

-697 NLPTLGKF
+697 NLPMLGKF

-711 LNIFDRSY
+711 LNVFDRSY

>member
-1 MIPFQPRKLVMA
+1 MIPFQPAKLVMA
-13 LAAVLPS
+13 LTAVLPS
-20 VAAVSAFA
+20 VAAVSVFA
-28 QEATA
+28 QETTTPAAAPTTA
-33 PVVASSAPAT
+33 APAT
-43 TAPAT
+43 
-48 PGTPAESAASAEST
+48 
-62 KAAAATNVRNLS
+62 KVRDLS

-86 RNGLSPDTGSS
+86 RNALSPDTGSS
-97 VYKFDTDDIARLPMG
+97 VYKFDTDDIARLPLG

-118 QVLLQAPGVVQDSYG
+118 QVLLQAPGVVQDSFG

-193 TTKGAST
+193 TTKGATT
-200 DEDGEPKAFGG
+200 DEAGEPKAVSG

-238 YLSGVFTENNLGIEN
+238 YLSGVFMENNLGIEN

-280 DSRVSFMFGTSNS
+280 DSRVSFMFGTSNG

-299 RTGLAPKFTLGGVV
+299 RPGLQPRFTLDGVT

-321 ANQREKTDFQILTY
+321 ANQREKTDFQILSY
-335 QQKVSPKLDYQVSLF
+335 QQKVSAQLDYQVSLF
-350 RRASRIDYMPD
+350 RRSSRIDYMPD

-381 YGAQGDASYK
+381 YGLQGDASYK
-391 LNDKHTLRAGVFV
+391 LNDRHTLRAGVFV
-404 QRERYVADNTAS
+404 QRERFVANNTSS
-416 VFAADSTGAQTST
+416 VFPADDTGAQTSN

-440 SGTTM
+440 SGTTL

-464 ARYDRV
+464 ARYDHV

-478 LSPRLGLTYDLTPR
+478 LSPRLGLTYDVDSR

-511 DTTSVQAFAGTTNA
+511 DTTSVAAFLGTTNA

-541 FDVGVSHQ
+541 FDLGVSHQ

-577 LLYSAFNYERGR
+577 LLFSAFNFERGR

-595 SANYRNG
+595 SANYREG

-607 LNLAVSRAQGK
+607 LNVGVSRAQGK

-628 ADRLAYI
+628 EAELAYI
-635 NNHWVNLDHD
+635 NSHWVNLDHD
-645 QRLTASAGVSYRY
+645 QRLTASAGVSYKAW
-658 SGTTYTSD
+658 GTTWMAD
-666 VLFGTGLRNG
+666 ALFGTGLRNG

-688 MNVGAARDF
+688 MNLGAARDF
-697 NLPTLGKF
+697 NLPMLGKF

-711 LNIFDRSY
+711 LNVFDRSY

-732 QFAPRRTFLLSVSK
+732 QFAPRRTFLLSISK

>member
-20 VAAVSAFA
+20 VASVSALA
-28 QEATA
+28 QQATT
-33 PVVASSAPAT
+33 PASTSATPAT
-43 TAPAT
+43 TAPAAQ
-48 PGTPAESAASAEST
+48 PKP
-62 KAAAATNVRNLS
+62 AATNVRDLS

-86 RNGLSPDTGSS
+86 RNALSPDTGSS
-97 VYKFDTDDIARLPMG
+97 VYKFDTDDIARLPLG

-200 DEDGEPKAFGG
+200 DDDGEPKAFGG

-238 YLSGVFTENNLGIEN
+238 YLSGVFAENNLGIEN

-280 DSRVSFMFGTSNS
+280 DSRVSFMFGTSNG

-299 RTGLAPKFTLGGVV
+299 RPGLTPQFTLDGAV

-335 QQKVSPKLDYQVSLF
+335 QQKVSPKLDYQVSVF

-381 YGAQGDASYK
+381 YGVQGDASYK
-391 LNDKHTLRAGVFV
+391 LTDKHTLRAGVFV

-478 LSPRLGLTYDLTPR
+478 LSPRLGMTYDLTPR

-541 FDVGVSHQ
+541 FDLGVSHQ

-618 GIETGQFNFD
+618 GIETGQFNFG
-628 ADRLAYI
+628 ADELAYI
-635 NNHWVNLDHD
+635 NSHWVNLDHD

-676 FANTDHLPAYWQ
+676 FANTEHLPAYWQ
-688 MNVGAARDF
+688 MNLGAARDF

-705 KTRLTV
+705 KTRLIV

>member
-1 MIPFQPRKLVMA
+1 M
-13 LAAVLPS
+13 
-20 VAAVSAFA
+20 
-28 QEATA
+28 
-33 PVVASSAPAT
+33 
-43 TAPAT
+43 
-48 PGTPAESAASAEST
+48 
-62 KAAAATNVRNLS
+62 
-74 ETRVTAKRLDAA
+74 
-86 RNGLSPDTGSS
+86 
-97 VYKFDTDDIARLPMG
+97 
-112 DATPLN
+112 
-118 QVLLQAPGVVQDSYG
+118 
-133 QLHVR
+133 R
-138 GDHSNLQYRINGVIV
+138 GDHSNLQYRINGVII

-193 TTKGAST
+193 TTKGAAS

-238 YLSGVFTENNLGIEN
+238 YLSGVFLENNLGIEN

-280 DSRVSFMFGTSNS
+280 DSRVSFMFGTSNG

-299 RTGLAPKFTLGGVV
+299 RPGLAPQFTLDGAV

-335 QQKVSPKLDYQVSLF
+335 QQKVSSRLDYQVSVF

-369 GVAADIT
+369 GVAANIT

-381 YGAQGDASYK
+381 YGVQGDASYK
-391 LNDKHTLRAGVFV
+391 LGDKHTLRFGVFA

-416 VFAADSTGAQTST
+416 VFPADDTGAQTST

-464 ARYDRV
+464 ARYDHV

-511 DTTSVQAFAGTTNA
+511 DTTSVQAFSGTTNA

-541 FDVGVSHQ
+541 FDIGVSHQ
-549 LTPHLTLGLD
+549 VTPQLTLGLD

-577 LLYSAFNYERGR
+577 LLYSAFNFERGR
-589 IYGLEG
+589 IYGVEG

-607 LNLAVSRAQGK
+607 LNVAVSRAQGK

-628 ADRLAYI
+628 AEELAYI

-645 QRLTASAGVSYRY
+645 QRLTASAGVSYLY
-658 SGTTYTSD
+658 AGTTYMTD

-676 FANTDHLPAYWQ
+676 FANTDRLPAYWQ

-697 NLPTLGKF
+697 NLPMLGKF

-711 LNIFDRSY
+711 LNVFDRSY